1 MISSIIDWLVNAI
14 STLGYPGVAVAMFL
28 ESFFAPIPS
37 EIILP
42 FSGFVCSRDGMNIY
56 ITIIVVFNSLKITF
70 LP

>member
-56 ITIIVVFNSLKITF
+56 I
-70 LP
+70 